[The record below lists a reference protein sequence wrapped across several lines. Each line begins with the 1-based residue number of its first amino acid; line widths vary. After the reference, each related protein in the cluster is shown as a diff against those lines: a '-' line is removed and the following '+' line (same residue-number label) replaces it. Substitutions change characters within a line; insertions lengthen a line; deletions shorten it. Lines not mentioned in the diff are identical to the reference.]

1 MVMNSCVENL
11 EGTIRLTRMRISIPR
26 VEEKRNE
33 LVEVSR
39 DSRFWRRELL
49 ADLVNP
55 AESSE

>member
-11 EGTIRLTRMRISIPR
+11 EGTIRLTRMWISIPR